1 MKVLGITGGVGSG
14 KSEVLDYLESRYGA
28 YVCQMDEVAKRLEK
42 RGEICFRKIVDRF
55 GEAVV
60 GTDGELDRKKLGEI
74 VFSDEV
80 DGATS
85 SQIFRKITLPLLRP
99 ILIYVMITSLI
110 GGMQM
115 FDVPQILTNGTGDPM
130 RSTMT
135 LIMFLNKHLF
145 SKNYGMGGA
154 LSVFLFI
161 ITGILSMIVFRFNKA
176 TDGR

>member
-74 VFSDEV
+74 VLDYVKKDIEKRKKEGRKLYVLESALLAEAGQELCDKIWYIYTEENV
-80 DGATS
+80 RRIRLERSRGYT
-85 SQIFRKITLPLLRP
+85 QEKIT
-99 ILIYVMITSLI
+99 
-110 GGMQM
+110 QM
-115 FDVPQILTNGTGDPM
+115 MASQ
-130 RSTMT
+130 
-135 LIMFLNKHLF
+135 
-145 SKNYGMGGA
+145 
-154 LSVFLFI
+154 LSVEQ
-161 ITGILSMIVFRFNKA
+161 FRENC
-176 TDGR
+176 TDVIDNSGDFKETKRQIGAKIQL